1 MPNMTVPAVLFFL
14 VFLILLGQWLVVR
27 RAKSMRGLPAP
38 EELLSACQSS
48 VVSGDSA
55 GDSPQSLGAMNALVA
70 FDAPNCGVCRKME
83 PVLKAI
89 AEQYPGRVFSLS
101 VTSHRHLAQTLR
113 IMGTPTMLV
122 VQDGRIVD
130 VFVGITPMSRLTQRL
145 QQVWPA
151 SSEDKG

>member
-1 MPNMTVPAVLFFL
+1 MSNMTVPAVLFFL

-27 RAKSMRGLPAP
+27 RAKSMRGQPVP
-38 EELLSACQSS
+38 EELLNACQSS
-48 VVSGDSA
+48 VASSGSA
-55 GDSPQSLGAMNALVA
+55 GDAPQNLEELNALVA
-70 FDAPNCGVCRKME
+70 FDSPNCGACRKME
-83 PVLKAI
+83 PVLKDI

-101 VTSHRHLAQTLR
+101 VTNHRHLAQTLR

-130 VFVGITPMSRLTQRL
+130 VFVGITPMSRLMQRL

-151 SSEDKG
+151 SSEHNG